1 LLGLTFARWALKVAR
16 PVASRTRDDTSFEA
30 YSPITASTVIGLGVY
45 AILPAWE
52 SSPVNATTT
61 IIIVAYAAI
70 VLMLAVVGLA
80 IWYSG
85 RM

>member
-1 LLGLTFARWALKVAR
+1 MGFKSRKARRV
-16 PVASRTRDDTSFEA
+16 STRDDTSFEA
-30 YSPITASTVIGLGVY
+30 YSPITASTVVGLGVY
-45 AILPAWE
+45 AILPAGE
-52 SSPVNATTT
+52 SSPVNATT

-70 VLMLAVVGLA
+70 VLMLAVVGFA